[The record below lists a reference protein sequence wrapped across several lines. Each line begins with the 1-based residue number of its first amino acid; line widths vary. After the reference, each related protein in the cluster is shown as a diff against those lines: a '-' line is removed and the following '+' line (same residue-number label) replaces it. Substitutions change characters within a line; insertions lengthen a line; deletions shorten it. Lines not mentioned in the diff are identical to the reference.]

1 MNLAEFGMEVL
12 DNLIAAV
19 PQLAVV
25 GSTIIYSLRKIK
37 SKTEE
42 FPTILKQTKE
52 KMDTSFNESRQQ
64 IANNLEETSKKIA
77 EKVNG
82 SLEGMQ
88 QQLDQ
93 YKAQLQ
99 TTTEQQNMLV
109 KENKLFIDVILEF
122 VAKNPEMIKNGIS
135 RAVSL
140 KSKLTKQE
148 LENFPNVLVSDSS
161 KLLEA
166 LREAKG
172 VMGEEKFNEFLKKLD
187 GVSSEGKEE
196 EV

>member
-1 MNLAEFGMEVL
+1 MTLAQFGMEVL
-12 DNLIAAV
+12 DNLVAAI

-25 GSTIIYSLRKIK
+25 GSTVVYSLKKIK

-52 KMDTSFNESRQQ
+52 KMDTSFDSSRKQ
-64 IANNLEETSKKIA
+64 IAKSLEETSEKIA

-88 QQLDQ
+88 QQLDT
-93 YKAQLQ
+93 YKEQLKQ
-99 TTTEQQNMLV
+99 STEQQNMLV

-122 VAKNPEMIKNGIS
+122 IAKNPEMVKNGIS

-140 KSKLTKQE
+140 KSQLTKKQ
-148 LENFPNVLVSDSS
+148 LEEFPNILVNDSS
-161 KLLEA
+161 KLVQA
-166 LREAKG
+166 LREARA
-172 VMGEEKFNEFLKKLD
+172 VMGEEEYKKLL
-187 GVSSEGKEE
+187 EGIGNEREEKEL
-196 EV
+196 

>member
-1 MNLAEFGMEVL
+1 MTLAQFGMEVL
-12 DNLIAAV
+12 DNLVAAI

-25 GSTIIYSLRKIK
+25 GSTVVYSLKKIK

-52 KMDTSFNESRQQ
+52 KMDTSFDSSRKQ
-64 IANNLEETSKKIA
+64 IAKSLEETSEKIA

-88 QQLDQ
+88 QQLDT
-93 YKAQLQ
+93 YKEQLKQ
-99 TTTEQQNMLV
+99 STEQQNMLV

-122 VAKNPEMIKNGIS
+122 VAKNPEMVKNGIS

-140 KSKLTKQE
+140 KSQLTKKQ
-148 LENFPNVLVSDSS
+148 LEEFPNILVNDSS
-161 KLLEA
+161 KLTQA
-166 LREAKG
+166 LREARA
-172 VMGEEKFNEFLKKLD
+172 VMGEEEYKKLL
-187 GVSSEGKEE
+187 EGIGNEREEKEL
-196 EV
+196 

>member
-1 MNLAEFGMEVL
+1 MTLAQFGMEVL
-12 DNLIAAV
+12 DNLVAAI

-25 GSTIIYSLRKIK
+25 GSTVVYSLKKIK

-52 KMDTSFNESRQQ
+52 KLDTSFDSSRKQ
-64 IANNLEETSKKIA
+64 IAKSLEETSEKIA

-88 QQLDQ
+88 QQLNT
-93 YKAQLQ
+93 YKEQLKQ
-99 TTTEQQNMLV
+99 STEQQNMLV

-122 VAKNPEMIKNGIS
+122 IAKNPEMVKNGIS

-140 KSKLTKQE
+140 KSQLTKKQ
-148 LENFPNVLVSDSS
+148 LEEFPNILVNDSS
-161 KLLEA
+161 KLVQA
-166 LREAKG
+166 LREARA
-172 VMGEEKFNEFLKKLD
+172 VMGEEEYKKLL
-187 GVSSEGKEE
+187 EGIGNEREEKEL
-196 EV
+196 

>member
-1 MNLAEFGMEVL
+1 MNLAEFGMNVVE
-12 DNLIAAV
+12 NLVAAI

-25 GSTIIYSLRKIK
+25 GSTVVYSLRKIK
-37 SKTEE
+37 TKTEE

-52 KMDTSFNESRQQ
+52 KMDNSFDNSRQQ
-64 IANNLEETSKKIA
+64 IAKNLEETSQKIA

-93 YKAQLQ
+93 YKQQLKES
-99 TTTEQQNMLV
+99 TEQQNMLV

-122 VAKNPEMIKNGIS
+122 VAKNPEMVKNGIS

-140 KSKLTKQE
+140 KSRLTKKE
-148 LENFPNVLVSDSS
+148 LEEFPNILVNDSS

-172 VMGEEKFNEFLKKLD
+172 VMGEEEFKKLL
-187 GVSSEGKEE
+187 EGIGNEREEKEL
-196 EV
+196 

>member
-1 MNLAEFGMEVL
+1 MTLAQFGMEVL
-12 DNLIAAV
+12 DNLVAAI

-25 GSTIIYSLRKIK
+25 GSTVVYSLKKIK

-52 KMDTSFNESRQQ
+52 KMDTSFDSSRKE
-64 IANNLEETSKKIA
+64 IAKSLEETSEKIA

-88 QQLDQ
+88 QQLDT
-93 YKAQLQ
+93 YKEQLKQ
-99 TTTEQQNMLV
+99 STEQQNMLV

-122 VAKNPEMIKNGIS
+122 IAKNPEMIKNGIS

-140 KSKLTKQE
+140 KSQLTKKQ
-148 LENFPNVLVSDSS
+148 LEEFPNILVNDSS
-161 KLLEA
+161 KLTQA
-166 LREAKG
+166 LREARA
-172 VMGEEKFNEFLKKLD
+172 VMGEEEYKKLL
-187 GVSSEGKEE
+187 EGIGNEREEKEL
-196 EV
+196 

>member
-25 GSTIIYSLRKIK
+25 GSTVIYSLKKIK

-52 KMDTSFNESRQQ
+52 KMDTSFDNSRQQ
-64 IANNLEETSKKIA
+64 IAKNLEETSQKIA
-77 EKVNG
+77 EKVNV

-93 YKAQLQ
+93 YKQQLQ
-99 TTTEQQNMLV
+99 QSTEQQNMLV
-109 KENKLFIDVILEF
+109 KENKLFVDVILEF

-140 KSKLTKQE
+140 KARLTKKE
-148 LENFPNVLVSDSS
+148 LEEFPNILVSDSS

-172 VMGEEKFNEFLKKLD
+172 VMGEEEFKKLL
-187 GVSSEGKEE
+187 EGIGNERKEE

>member
-1 MNLAEFGMEVL
+1 MTLAQFGMEVL
-12 DNLIAAV
+12 DNLVAAI

-25 GSTIIYSLRKIK
+25 GSTVVYSLKKIK

-52 KMDTSFNESRQQ
+52 KMDTSFDSSRKE
-64 IANNLEETSKKIA
+64 IAKSLEETSEKIA

-88 QQLDQ
+88 QQLDT
-93 YKAQLQ
+93 YKEQLKQ
-99 TTTEQQNMLV
+99 STEQQNMLV

-122 VAKNPEMIKNGIS
+122 IAKNPEMVKNGIS

-140 KSKLTKQE
+140 KSQLTKKQ
-148 LENFPNVLVSDSS
+148 LEEFPNILVNDSS
-161 KLLEA
+161 KLTQA
-166 LREAKG
+166 LREARA
-172 VMGEEKFNEFLKKLD
+172 VMGEEEYKKLL
-187 GVSSEGKEE
+187 EGIGNEREEKEL
-196 EV
+196 

>member
-1 MNLAEFGMEVL
+1 MTLAQFGMEVL
-12 DNLIAAV
+12 DNLVAAI

-25 GSTIIYSLRKIK
+25 GSTVVYSLKKIK

-52 KMDTSFNESRQQ
+52 KMDTSFDSSRKQ
-64 IANNLEETSKKIA
+64 IAKSLEETSEKIA

-88 QQLDQ
+88 QQLDT
-93 YKAQLQ
+93 YKEQLKKS
-99 TTTEQQNMLV
+99 TEQQNMLV

-122 VAKNPEMIKNGIS
+122 IAKNPEMVKNGIS

-140 KSKLTKQE
+140 KSQLTKKQ
-148 LENFPNVLVSDSS
+148 LEEFPNILVNDSN
-161 KLLEA
+161 KLVQA
-166 LREAKG
+166 LREARA
-172 VMGEEKFNEFLKKLD
+172 VMGEEEYKKLL
-187 GVSSEGKEE
+187 EGIGNEREEKEL
-196 EV
+196 

>member
-1 MNLAEFGMEVL
+1 MTLAQFGMEVL
-12 DNLIAAV
+12 DNLVAAI

-25 GSTIIYSLRKIK
+25 GSTVVYSLKKIK

-52 KMDTSFNESRQQ
+52 KMDTSFDSSRKQ
-64 IANNLEETSKKIA
+64 IAKSLEETSEKIA

-88 QQLDQ
+88 QQLDT
-93 YKAQLQ
+93 YKEQLKQ
-99 TTTEQQNMLV
+99 STEQQNMLV

-122 VAKNPEMIKNGIS
+122 IAKNPEMVKNGIS

-140 KSKLTKQE
+140 KSQLTKKQ
-148 LENFPNVLVSDSS
+148 LEEFPNILVNDSS
-161 KLLEA
+161 KLTQA
-166 LREAKG
+166 LREARA
-172 VMGEEKFNEFLKKLD
+172 VMGEEEYKKLL
-187 GVSSEGKEE
+187 EGIGNEREEKEL
-196 EV
+196 

>member
-1 MNLAEFGMEVL
+1 MTLAQFGMEVL
-12 DNLIAAV
+12 DNLVAAI

-25 GSTIIYSLRKIK
+25 GSTVVYSLKKIK

-52 KMDTSFNESRQQ
+52 KMDTSFDSSRKQ
-64 IANNLEETSKKIA
+64 IAKSLEETSEKIA

-88 QQLDQ
+88 QQLNT
-93 YKAQLQ
+93 YKEQLKQ
-99 TTTEQQNMLV
+99 STEQQNMLV

-122 VAKNPEMIKNGIS
+122 IAKNPEMVKNGIS

-140 KSKLTKQE
+140 KSQLTKKQ
-148 LENFPNVLVSDSS
+148 LEEFPNILVNDSS
-161 KLLEA
+161 KLVQA
-166 LREAKG
+166 LREARA
-172 VMGEEKFNEFLKKLD
+172 VMGEEEYKKLL
-187 GVSSEGKEE
+187 EGIGNEREEKEL
-196 EV
+196 

>member
-1 MNLAEFGMEVL
+1 MTLAQFGMEVL
-12 DNLIAAV
+12 DNLVAAI

-25 GSTIIYSLRKIK
+25 GSTVVYSLKKIK

-52 KMDTSFNESRQQ
+52 KLDTSFDSSRKQ
-64 IANNLEETSKKIA
+64 IAKSLEETSEKIA

-88 QQLDQ
+88 QQLDT
-93 YKAQLQ
+93 YKEQLKQ
-99 TTTEQQNMLV
+99 STEQQNMLV

-122 VAKNPEMIKNGIS
+122 IAKNPEMVKNGIS

-140 KSKLTKQE
+140 KSQLTKKQ
-148 LENFPNVLVSDSS
+148 LEEFPNILVNDSS
-161 KLLEA
+161 KLVQA
-166 LREAKG
+166 LREARA
-172 VMGEEKFNEFLKKLD
+172 VMGEEEYKKLL
-187 GVSSEGKEE
+187 EGIGNEREEKEL
-196 EV
+196 